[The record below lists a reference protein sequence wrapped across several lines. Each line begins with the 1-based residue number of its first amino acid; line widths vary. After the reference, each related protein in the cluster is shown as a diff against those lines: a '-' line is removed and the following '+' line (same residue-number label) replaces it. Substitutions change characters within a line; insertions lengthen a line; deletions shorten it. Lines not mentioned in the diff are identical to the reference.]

1 MVPDDACP
9 VQHPVQHPG
18 PTSGPMPSTPPRVG
32 TRRSAGPHRGQ
43 HRRSPARWPARYRN
57 RGIDLDD
64 LEQVA
69 LLGLTKAAQ
78 RFDPDAGHD
87 FLSYAVP
94 TIRGE
99 LRRHFRDA
107 GWMVRPPR
115 RVQDLQARI
124 ARAQRELE
132 AELGRSPRPARSPRT
147 SRPDLNDV
155 VEALSAD
162 GCFTPTSLDGTVG
175 DGSSTLGDL
184 IGSEDRAIESAE
196 ARVVLD
202 PVVRLLSDR
211 DRRIVRLR
219 YFDERTQQEIAEDIG
234 LTQAQVSRVLTRIL
248 GRAARAAA
256 ASRSPRPEG
265 DDDRAC
271 WPHALHRARAD
282 RRRHGRRED
291 RGGREGTPSRQGRRG
306 VGRDE
311 QDRPLPPARGGRQPG
326 AAGPARAARRRGPGR
341 HPTDLHR
348 RAGHDRGRADLRG
361 ERCRPAAAEGRSG
374 RPRHP
379 RAYGAGAAA
388 GAPGPRRADRPRP
401 P

>member
-1 MVPDDACP
+1 MA
-9 VQHPVQHPG
+9 
-18 PTSGPMPSTPPRVG
+18 
-32 TRRSAGPHRGQ
+32 
-43 HRRSPARWPARYRN
+43 ARYRN

-124 ARAQRELE
+124 AGAQRELE
-132 AELGRSPRPARSPRT
+132 AGLGRSPRPSEVAAHLEE
-147 SRPDLNDV
+147 DLTAV
-155 VEALSAD
+155 IEALSAD
-162 GCFTPTSLDGTVG
+162 GCFTPTSLDGAVG

-184 IGSEDRAIESAE
+184 LGTEDRAIESAE

-219 YFDERTQQEIAEDIG
+219 FFDECTQQEIAEDIG

-248 GRAARAAA
+248 G
-256 ASRSPRPEG
+256 
-265 DDDRAC
+265 
-271 WPHALHRARAD
+271 
-282 RRRHGRRED
+282 
-291 RGGREGTPSRQGRRG
+291 
-306 VGRDE
+306 
-311 QDRPLPPARGGRQPG
+311 
-326 AAGPARAARRRGPGR
+326 
-341 HPTDLHR
+341 
-348 RAGHDRGRADLRG
+348 DLRDQLG
-361 ERCRPAAAEGRSG
+361 EPQPAA
-374 RPRHP
+374 
-379 RAYGAGAAA
+379 
-388 GAPGPRRADRPRP
+388 
-401 P
+401 

>member
-1 MVPDDACP
+1 MVPTMTVRD
-9 VQHPVQHPG
+9 QHPA
-18 PTSGPMPSTPPRVG
+18 SPSAVEAGRHAPVDVLIEDNVPLA
-32 TRRSAGPHRGQ
+32 RSMA
-43 HRRSPARWPARYRN
+43 ARYRN

-124 ARAQRELE
+124 ATAQRELE
-132 AELGRSPRPARSPRT
+132 AELGRSPRPSEVAGRL
-147 SRPDLNDV
+147 DVGIDDV

-184 IGSEDRAIESAE
+184 LGSEDRAMESAE

-202 PVVRLLSDR
+202 PVVRTLSDR
-211 DRRIVRLR
+211 DRRILRLR
-219 YFDERTQQEIAEDIG
+219 FFDECTQQEIAEDVS

-248 GRAARAAA
+248 G
-256 ASRSPRPEG
+256 
-265 DDDRAC
+265 
-271 WPHALHRARAD
+271 
-282 RRRHGRRED
+282 
-291 RGGREGTPSRQGRRG
+291 
-306 VGRDE
+306 
-311 QDRPLPPARGGRQPG
+311 
-326 AAGPARAARRRGPGR
+326 
-341 HPTDLHR
+341 
-348 RAGHDRGRADLRG
+348 DLREQLG
-361 ERCRPAAAEGRSG
+361 KHSPA
-374 RPRHP
+374 
-379 RAYGAGAAA
+379 
-388 GAPGPRRADRPRP
+388 
-401 P
+401 